1 MELKKKKREHLQ
13 PWLYS
18 NRIPHFRG
26 EVQYVQVSRF
36 YINFGVGGGIWELR
50 MRCVEAV
57 PVGSSV
63 AAKVLVRCGRG
74 QRVWVQAHLP
84 TNLILSFLPV
94 FPLPRGGRT
103 PYQMDIT
110 LKTPR
115 LWHLYTPTLSFL
127 LSRWVCFGEGITWDS
142 WLSSCALSS
151 FTLLLWNWSSTHRS
165 EPSLFLPCLWQGNA
179 HAWKRFVTYKAHAK

>member
-1 MELKKKKREHLQ
+1 MSKWASFILTLGREVESENWGCAVLRLSRWGAL
-13 PWLYS
+13 WLRRCLS
-18 NRIPHFRG
+18 GVVVGRESG
-26 EVQYVQVSRF
+26 SRHTS
-36 YINFGVGGGIWELR
+36 
-50 MRCVEAV
+50 
-57 PVGSSV
+57 P
-63 AAKVLVRCGRG
+63 
-74 QRVWVQAHLP
+74 
-84 TNLILSFLPV
+84 LILSSPSSLSV
-94 FPLPRGGRT
+94 FPPPKGGRT

-142 WLSSCALSS
+142 RLSSCALSS
-151 FTLLLWNWSSTHRS
+151 FTLLLWNWSSTHWS